1 MQVELK
7 RIHREVGITM
17 VYVTHDQTE
26 AMTMSDRI
34 AVFDRGTLE
43 QTAPPLEVYHR
54 PRTRFVGA
62 FIGDSNF
69 FTGRVHSGA
78 PRVELDR
85 LGPIQAD
92 ADACRRLAGASADVL
107 LRPERLRLVPD
118 GATLPNR
125 LAVKIGVIVNYGD
138 SVLIIGEAGGQSLRI
153 RMAGA
158 LPDEVREGATVIFG
172 WRPGDEH
179 LIARMTP

>member
-1 MQVELK
+1 ELK

-34 AVFDRGTLE
+34 AVFSHGTLE

-54 PRTRFVGA
+54 PRTRFVGE

-69 FTGRVHSGA
+69 FRGRVDAGA
-78 PRVELDR
+78 PGRVELDR

-92 ADACRRLAGASADVL
+92 PEACRRLAGASADVL
-107 LRPERLRLVPD
+107 LRPERLQLDRD
-118 GATLPNR
+118 GARLPNR

-138 SVLIIGEAGGQSLRI
+138 SVLVIGDAADHLVRI
-153 RMAGA
+153 RHAGA
-158 LPDEVREGATVIFG
+158 QPHDPREGATARLRRG
-172 WRPGDEH
+172 PG
-179 LIARMTP
+179 